1 MLFDVRLLAFEEG
14 TQDPVDALVRV
25 FRMRDRTAQ
34 HLLSRLPHVVKRDL
48 PLESA
53 QRLVAALERIGG
65 RVELVVA
72 ASHATAA
79 EASVLATNGHAA
91 KAPAHAPAAE
101 ARGLIDAARERAES
115 RWRAGPRDAAPQALV
130 AKEPLPF
137 SAPASAEDDSLEA
150 DIFPPSRTSMSARP
164 TIAEGDEST
173 PPQPAMPP
181 AAPPRGAP
189 AFARAPVAKGGA
201 RSLELPPLSRVSAP
215 KAAPVADY
223 AERASRVHAAARPT
237 APAPMRGVEALPNA
251 RVSDNAQGAR
261 RSTAERTPAAQARAV
276 SPQLPIEAAEPTS
289 TMRAIST
296 PHAGAGVG
304 RPSVVTPIPKE
315 RLSSERSSGVP
326 FGSRATGEIAAP
338 SGRRGLPTFAVH
350 GPPVDV
356 RACAISGARKARALA
371 LLSFVTLS
379 LVSLGAFFVLYL
391 GALSVSAFRRRR
403 MLSRLR
409 MSALCVSA
417 NQLPELSAC
426 LKQFTLRLGLNR
438 APKLYVVAHEPRGL
452 GSVICGRELS
462 LWLDEPTLRRW
473 CDDPKPEGLSFLIAH
488 ELGRFALG
496 QARPVHRALAR
507 LSPGLELSDSI
518 SADAVA
524 SVLVPDRAAARAAL
538 LSGLGSRE
546 LTAELDLDELDRATA
561 AAVREPP
568 GFLWR
573 AAQKSEHLLARLYH
587 QQRGYR

>member
-25 FRMRDRTAQ
+25 FRMRDRAAQ
-34 HLLSRLPHVVKRDL
+34 HLLSRLPYVVKRDL

-72 ASHATAA
+72 ASHATPV
-79 EASVLATNGHAA
+79 EASALAPSGHAA
-91 KAPAHAPAAE
+91 KAPLHAPAAE
-101 ARGLIDAARERAES
+101 VRGLDASREQAES
-115 RWRAGPRDAAPQALV
+115 RRRAGPRDAAPQALI

-137 SAPASAEDDSLEA
+137 SAQASAEDDSLEA
-150 DIFPPSRTSMSARP
+150 DIFPPSRTSMSVRP
-164 TIAEGDEST
+164 TLAEGDESA

-181 AAPPRGAP
+181 VAPPGGPTAL
-189 AFARAPVAKGGA
+189 ARAPAAKAGV
-201 RSLELPPLSRVSAP
+201 RSLELPPLSRASPP
-215 KAAPVADY
+215 KAAPA
-223 AERASRVHAAARPT
+223 AERASRVHAGARPT
-237 APAPMRGVEALPNA
+237 APAPLRGVEALPNA

-261 RSTAERTPAAQARAV
+261 RSTAERTSAAQARAV
-276 SPQLPIEAAEPTS
+276 SPQLPSEAAEPAS
-289 TMRAIST
+289 TMRAISP

-304 RPSVVTPIPKE
+304 RPSVVTPIAKE
-315 RLSSERSSGVP
+315 RLSAERSSAMP
-326 FGSRATGEIAAP
+326 FGSRSTGEIAAP

-371 LLSFVTLS
+371 LLSFVVLG
-379 LVSLGAFFVLYL
+379 LVSLGAFFLLYL
-391 GALSVSAFRRRR
+391 GALTVSAFRRRR
-403 MLSRLR
+403 TLSRLR
-409 MSALCVSA
+409 MSALCVGA

-438 APKLYVVAHEPRGL
+438 APKLYVVAHEPKGL
-452 GSVICGRELS
+452 GSVACGRELS

-473 CDDPKPEGLSFLIAH
+473 CDDPKHEGLSFLIAH

-507 LSPGLELSDSI
+507 LSPGLELMDSI

-524 SVLVPDRAAARAAL
+524 AVLVPDRAAARAAL

-546 LTAELDLDELDRATA
+546 LTAELDLDELDRAMA

-573 AAQKSEHLLARLYH
+573 VAQKSDHRLARLYH